1 MINRLKKT
9 LREGGAAIGTF
20 VTGESP
26 DMVEIIALGGFD
38 FIIIDTEHGPLS
50 VETVKN
56 LARAAEYRGITPVTR
71 VTENTAT
78 QILRVLDVGSHG
90 VQIPQVNTAGDAEKA
105 VEASKYF
112 PLGNRGMALARAAD
126 YGNVNALDYFANAN
140 EETLVVVHCE
150 SKECYENLEE
160 IAKVPG
166 VDVIF
171 LGPFDMSQSLGIPGQ
186 IDHPKIQEIS
196 EKVVALSQKYG
207 KAAGIFV
214 PTAEKARMRIREGFQ
229 YIGFQMF
236 ESFVLD
242 ACKRATAAVRER

>member
-1 MINRLKKT
+1 MINKLKKT
-9 LREGGAAIGTF
+9 LKEGGAAIGTF
-20 VTGESP
+20 VINESP
-26 DMVEIIALGGFD
+26 DMVEVLALGGFD

-50 VETVKN
+50 VETTKN
-56 LARAAEYRGITPVTR
+56 LVRAAEYRGITPITR

-78 QILRVLDVGSHG
+78 QILRVLDIGSHG
-90 VQIPQVNTAGDAEKA
+90 IQVPQVSTAEDAKKV

-150 SKECYENLEE
+150 SKECFENLEE
-160 IAKVPG
+160 IVKVPG

-171 LGPFDMSQSLGIPGQ
+171 FGPFDMSQSLGIPGQ
-186 IDHPKIQEIS
+186 IDHPKIQEMT
-196 EKVVALSQKYG
+196 EKVIELTRKYG

-214 PTAEKARMRIREGFQ
+214 PTAEKAKMRIQQGFQ
-229 YIGFQMF
+229 YIGFQVF
-236 ESFVLD
+236 DSFVLN
-242 ACKRATAAVRER
+242 ACKREIAVAKSK